1 MQNVG
6 KLMMHRFKIILVELF
21 DIDLLYVEVVHVVE
35 GDFLP
40 AFCRAEHHVTATFV
54 GGRSDE
60 VECLG
65 YVDTEKIHSCQ
76 FDVSVHPDV
85 FDDFRQCHRFVI
97 VGGHEVVFM
106 IALDIL
112 HAVHE
117 VDVIRIGVVVEQPV
131 VESISLQRFGREDA
145 VRGVYLVVIVA
156 SPQADCGESK
166 QRVNDLFLH
175 NFHFFL
181 C

>member
-1 MQNVG
+1 
-6 KLMMHRFKIILVELF
+6 
-21 DIDLLYVEVVHVVE
+21 
-35 GDFLP
+35 
-40 AFCRAEHHVTATFV
+40 
-54 GGRSDE
+54 
-60 VECLG
+60 
-65 YVDTEKIHSCQ
+65 
-76 FDVSVHPDV
+76 
-85 FDDFRQCHRFVI
+85 
-97 VGGHEVVFM
+97 M

-131 VESISLQRFGREDA
+131 IESISLQRFGREDA

-175 NFHFFL
+175 NFTFFSVSFFSG
-181 C
+181 

>member
-1 MQNVG
+1 MKSTPQNIKKEIWKG
-6 KLMMHRFKIILVELF
+6 L
-21 DIDLLYVEVVHVVE
+21 
-35 GDFLP
+35 
-40 AFCRAEHHVTATFV
+40 
-54 GGRSDE
+54 S
-60 VECLG
+60 
-65 YVDTEKIHSCQ
+65 
-76 FDVSVHPDV
+76 
-85 FDDFRQCHRFVI
+85 
-97 VGGHEVVFM
+97 M

-117 VDVIRIGVVVEQPV
+117 VDVIRIGVVVEQPI
-131 VESISLQRFGREDA
+131 VERVSLHRFGGENA
-145 VRGVYLVVIVA
+145 VRGVYFVAIVA